1 MSSSL
6 SFPAVVHCLR
16 TLSLVAVDLVR
27 LVALAARPRAALVAE
42 NLFLRKQ
49 LALFQERKVR
59 PRRADDSTRWMMA
72 ALSQWFAWR
81 NALVNVQADT
91 LLRWHRQGFR
101 LFWRWKSKTAGRPR
115 LPKNLQALIREVA
128 ADNPTW
134 GQERIAN
141 ELHLKLGILVSS
153 RTVAKYLRRGGPVRT
168 PEPKQ
173 RWLPFVHNHAKGI
186 VACDFFVVMTA
197 TFRILYV
204 FVLME
209 VGSRRTLH
217 HNVTAR
223 PTAEWTLQQ
232 FRETLPGNHPYRF
245 VLHDRDSIFSQELD
259 KAVTRLGVRV
269 LRTPVRAPKANA
281 YCERLGGSLRRECLD
296 FLIPLSEGHLRRIVK
311 EWGFHYNRGR
321 PHSSLG
327 PGIPEPSQEPVPAS
341 DHRHKLPVGY
351 RLTKTPVL
359 GGLHHEYRLVK
370 EAA

>member
-1 MSSSL
+1 
-6 SFPAVVHCLR
+6 
-16 TLSLVAVDLVR
+16 
-27 LVALAARPRAALVAE
+27 
-42 NLFLRKQ
+42 
-49 LALFQERKVR
+49 
-59 PRRADDSTRWMMA
+59 MMA

-115 LPKNLQALIREVA
+115 LPKNLQALIREMA

-141 ELHLKLGILVSS
+141 ELQLKLGILISS

-173 RWLPFVHNHAKGI
+173 RWLTFVHNHAKGI

-197 TFRILYV
+197 TFRTLYV

-209 VGSRRTLH
+209 VGSRRIIH
-217 HNVTAR
+217 HNVTAC

-232 FRETLPGNHPYRF
+232 FRETLPADHPYRF

-281 YCERLGGSLRRECLD
+281 SCERLGGSLRRECLD

-311 EWGFHYNRGR
+311 EWAFHYNRGR